1 MYVQHILNT
10 QQLIRGDWVF
20 IAYDLRESLYNKGQ
34 KIIIPKKSTCYRNSL
49 DRLLFRSGCECR
61 CGQSL
66 LNSLY
71 KGGWPGISAMVFKIN
86 RCITRYKIIQL
97 WNVLSYSNVQL
108 LVGSV
113 IQSPRKGKVRNRV
126 ALWVFINTNY
136 LGS

>member
-1 MYVQHILNT
+1 
-10 QQLIRGDWVF
+10 
-20 IAYDLRESLYNKGQ
+20 
-34 KIIIPKKSTCYRNSL
+34 
-49 DRLLFRSGCECR
+49 
-61 CGQSL
+61 
-66 LNSLY
+66 
-71 KGGWPGISAMVFKIN
+71 MVFKIN